1 MTTTTAH
8 AQEVPDGYTRAPTPG
23 CHQPGKR
30 NRGDRCACGHSGC
43 RQASQCLAAGELL
56 AEDGRSA
63 VGTAHARSRRNEAT
77 HEGSQRPPLELLPL
91 SGVHGR

>member
-1 MTTTTAH
+1 MSRP
-8 AQEVPDGYTRAPTPG
+8 VVLVGL
-23 CHQPGKR
+23 
-30 NRGDRCACGHSGC
+30 RCAGKSSVGRRLAAELGLPFVDLDDELAAMEGSG
-43 RQASQCLAAGELL
+43 RAAGELL